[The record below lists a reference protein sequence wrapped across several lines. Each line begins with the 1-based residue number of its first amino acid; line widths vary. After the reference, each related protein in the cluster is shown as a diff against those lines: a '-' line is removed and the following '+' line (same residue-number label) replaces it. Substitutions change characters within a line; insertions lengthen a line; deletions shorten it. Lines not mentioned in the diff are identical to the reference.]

1 MSVCSPSVGRTCQ
14 ASIFEDKTGENPWS
28 HFQEDAKSQV
38 MCISR
43 AIPLVHLHQWD
54 PAGLLPT
61 QMGMA
66 ID

>member
-1 MSVCSPSVGRTCQ
+1 MEPLPGGCEVAGDVH
-14 ASIFEDKTGENPWS
+14 FDS
-28 HFQEDAKSQV
+28 HPIGV
-38 MCISR
+38 
-43 AIPLVHLHQWD
+43 VHLHQWD

>member
-1 MSVCSPSVGRTCQ
+1 
-14 ASIFEDKTGENPWS
+14 
-28 HFQEDAKSQV
+28 